1 MVALPVEIGE
11 DNKCLSECSIGASCV
26 LEKED
31 IKSDIFMQGILKSSI
46 SRKWQENGIIIDEKL
61 IVNKQIQPY
70 FHLFQG
76 EVVVVIMHLIHWRP
90 III

>member
-31 IKSDIFMQGILKSSI
+31 IKSDIFYA
-46 SRKWQENGIIIDEKL
+46 R
-61 IVNKQIQPY
+61 Y
-70 FHLFQG
+70 T
-76 EVVVVIMHLIHWRP
+76 
-90 III
+90 